1 MAQKQGKKTKHT
13 QDPDP
18 LLQKEHE
25 ETIHALNAVF
35 RQTFERVQKDYA
47 DVGRRMAESVNDALE
62 EQDFMDFLYHFY
74 NSSTAALQMPT
85 KATEEDGYPQALTMA
100 LFMYKWGHQ
109 KAVNVPCHVEEL
121 LVWNRYLRQFMREF
135 YSDIYAQNAKE
146 YNENQES

>member
-1 MAQKQGKKTKHT
+1 MAQKTKKQT

-25 ETIHALNAVF
+25 ETIHALNTVF

-100 LFMYKWGHQ
+100 AFMYKWGRQ
-109 KAVNVPCHVEEL
+109 MPVNVPCQAEEL
-121 LVWNRYLRQFMREF
+121 LVGNRYLRQFMREF
-135 YSDIYAQNAKE
+135 YSDIYAQNAE
-146 YNENQES
+146 VHNDNQES

>member
-1 MAQKQGKKTKHT
+1 MAQKTKHT
-13 QDPDP
+13 QDSDP

-100 LFMYKWGHQ
+100 AFMYKWSRQ
-109 KAVNVPCHVEEL
+109 KPVNVPCHAEEL
-121 LVWNRYLRQFMREF
+121 FVGNRYLRQFMREF
-135 YSDIYAQNAKE
+135 YRDLYAQNAE
-146 YNENQES
+146 VHNDNQES